1 MFNLFSTYPVARKAL
16 FAMNAEAAHD
26 ATLSMLQKTYDFAF
40 TRGLIQDNPLKPIKI
55 MGLALKN
62 PVGLA
67 AGLDKNGA
75 HIDAL
80 GSMGF
85 GFIEVGTV
93 TPKPQ
98 PGNPRPRMFRLPESD
113 ALINRLGFNNSG
125 LEVFLANVQRSHYR
139 KQGGILGLNIGKNA
153 STPIE
158 NATADYLIGL
168 SGVYPHADYITIN
181 ISSPNTQNLRR
192 LQDAAALDE
201 LLSAIKQRRVALAD
215 QHQRYVPI
223 ALKIAP
229 DLDDIQ
235 IAEIADLLLKHQ
247 IDGVIATNTTLARDA
262 VMGQAH
268 AQEAGGLSGAPLHQ
282 QSLKVIAALRHHLG
296 AKFPIIGVGGIMSGQ
311 HAKEK
316 IVAGA
321 NALQLYTGLIYRG
334 PGLIRECVEAI

>member
-16 FAMNAEAAHD
+16 FAMNAETAHD
-26 ATLSMLQKTYDFAF
+26 TTLLVLQKTYDCAL
-40 TRGLIQDNPLKPIKI
+40 TRGLIQDSPLKPTKL
-55 MGLALKN
+55 MGLTLKN

-75 HIDAL
+75 HIDAM
-80 GSMGF
+80 GNMGF

-98 PGNPRPRMFRLPESD
+98 PGNPNPRMFRLSESD

-125 LEVFLANVQRSHYR
+125 LDVFLRNVQRSHYR

-153 STPIE
+153 MTPIDQ
-158 NATADYLIGL
+158 AADDYLLGL
-168 SGVYPHADYITIN
+168 SAVYPHADYITVN

-201 LLSAIKQRRVALAD
+201 LLSAIKQRRVSLAD
-215 QHQRYVPI
+215 QHQRHVPI

-235 IAEIADLLLKHQ
+235 LTEIADLLLKHQ

-262 VMGQAH
+262 VIGQAH

-282 QSLKVIAALRHHLG
+282 QSLKVIAALRQHLG
-296 AKFPIIGVGGIMSGQ
+296 AEFPIIGVGGVMSGQ
-311 HAKEK
+311 DAKEK
-316 IVAGA
+316 IAAGA
-321 NALQLYTGLIYRG
+321 NAVQLYTGLIYRG